1 MSRRLR
7 DPQLHD
13 DMKWVIDRIQ
23 RNAERGRV
31 LLTDGKAMPLS
42 RFSKDPDS
50 RNGWASRSYS
60 DGYKLHVVIDSFQ
73 NVCGWRVYPM
83 NHAES
88 VATTE
93 IVQSLR
99 PGVGR
104 TLVGDAG
111 YDSNKLYEAAD
122 MIGIKLYAKRRKQHR
137 GLSASH
143 KQHGNRLRSI
153 RLIEERCSPV
163 WKKLSFVRTEVERFF
178 SSLVTSGVGMP
189 CLPVWARRLHR
200 VRYWVGAKLIVNA
213 ARIRNNK
220 MVHA

>member
-7 DPQLHD
+7 DPNLHD
-13 DMKWVIDRIQ
+13 DMQWVVDRIQ
-23 RNAERGRV
+23 RDASRGRV
-31 LLTDGKAMPLS
+31 LLTDGKAMSLS

-50 RNGWASRSYS
+50 RNGWASQSYS
-60 DGYKLHVVIDSFQ
+60 DGYKLHVVIDSMQ
-73 NVCGWRVYPM
+73 NLCGWRVYPM

-93 IVQSLR
+93 IVQSLQ

-111 YDSNKLYEAAD
+111 YDSNRLYAAAD
-122 MIGIKLYAKRRKQHR
+122 EIGIQLYAKRRKQGR
-137 GLSASH
+137 GLSTSH
-143 KQHGNRLRSI
+143 KQHPNRLLAI
-153 RLIEERCSPV
+153 RLIEERRSPV
-163 WKKLSFVRTEVERFF
+163 WGKLASVRTEVERFF